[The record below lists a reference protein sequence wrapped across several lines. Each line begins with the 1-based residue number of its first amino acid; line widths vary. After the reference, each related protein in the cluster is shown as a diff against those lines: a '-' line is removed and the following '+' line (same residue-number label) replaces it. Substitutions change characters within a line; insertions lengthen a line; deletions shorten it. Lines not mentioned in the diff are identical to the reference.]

1 MSGLQRAT
9 RHPDRLNDPHAR
21 ALQLASAALLA
32 PLEPAEASWLDEHL
46 AGCDSC
52 RIAADDFA
60 RDAALLRG
68 LRVDLP
74 AAPRDMGAR
83 VSLALDDEVRRE
95 LRRRG
100 SRRSTGRRAVGSAR
114 PFARPGLAFA
124 GLAAAALVAI
134 LVLPLAL
141 PLGAPPASAPPGAS
155 LVPAATPITVATQP
169 VAWVRRLAD
178 GTYVISSAD
187 VTQVCPGV
195 DGSACGTL
203 DGSAQTLAALDVRP
217 SSVLLPR
224 DGSPAVIV
232 GQGAVYAVAMN
243 IAAPVTTPTP
253 GSSSVPSSEP
263 AQSPTASGELA
274 SPPVGSPAPSRSPAP
289 ASPSPLATAAATE
302 PAVTPEPATPEP
314 SAPSSGEPVTP
325 EPAATPEPVTPEPAA
340 TPEPA
345 TPLPT
350 MPPATPAPTP
360 AASVAIAEGVVL
372 VGSPP
377 AYSPDAQWV
386 AFSARPI
393 DGTQGPDVYVWRVG
407 EPRARILTTDHASV
421 FSGWLN
427 GSVVAS
433 AARAA
438 GSDLATEVAPP
449 ADADPATVVAR
460 SFLVDPTTGAAAAIP
475 LDGAWQPVIDPTERV
490 AVYWTGT
497 LAWSASDL
505 AWLPAAG
512 RLVAVSWPAVRG
524 AVPGETPSA
533 EPSAVPGE
541 TPSAEPSA
549 TPSAE
554 PTGTP
559 SGEPGTTPGETP
571 AVTPGL
577 TLGAEPVNLPA
588 EVAGTEISDWEVRF
602 DPAGRRLGVW
612 VADPAQPGTGRLSL
626 VAVNDDGQLGVVVLD
641 EAAALPG
648 FSLDADRLAWST
660 PPGQNGQGSLVV
672 VLAWSGDASGQ
683 LQSLPEPDNE
693 PVVIAR

>member
-1 MSGLQRAT
+1 MSGLQRVT
-9 RHPDRLNDPHAR
+9 RHPDRINDPHAR
-21 ALQLASAALLA
+21 ARQLASAALLA
-32 PLEPAEASWLDEHL
+32 PLEPAEASWLAEHL
-46 AGCDSC
+46 AGCDPC
-52 RIAADDFA
+52 RTVADDFA
-60 RDAALLRG
+60 SDAVLLRR
-68 LRVDLP
+68 LREKLP
-74 AAPRDMGAR
+74 AAPRDLGAR

-100 SRRSTGRRAVGSAR
+100 RRPSPGGRVGGYGR

-141 PLGAPPASAPPGAS
+141 PFGAPPASAPPGAS
-155 LVPAATPITVATQP
+155 LGPVATPITVATQP

-187 VTQVCPGV
+187 VTQVCPGL

-243 IAAPVTTPTP
+243 VAAPVTTPTP

-274 SPPVGSPAPSRSPAP
+274 SPPVDSPAPSRSPVP
-289 ASPSPLATAAATE
+289 PSPTPLATAAATE
-302 PAVTPEPATPEP
+302 PAATPEPATPEP
-314 SAPSSGEPVTP
+314 SADSSGEP
-325 EPAATPEPVTPEPAA
+325 ATPEPSA

-350 MPPATPAPTP
+350 MPPATPAPTA
-360 AASVAIAEGVVL
+360 AASLVIAEGVVL
-372 VGSPP
+372 VGSQP

-393 DGTQGPDVYVWRVG
+393 DGTQGPDLYVWRVG
-407 EPRARILTTDHASV
+407 EPRARTLTTDHASV

-427 GSVVAS
+427 GSIVAS

-438 GSDLATEVAPP
+438 GSDLASEVVPP

-460 SFLVDPTTGAAAAIP
+460 SFLVDPATGAAAAIP
-475 LDGAWQPVIDPTERV
+475 LDGAWRPVIDPTERA

-497 LAWSASDL
+497 LAWSPSDL

-524 AVPGETPSA
+524 AVPGA
-533 EPSAVPGE
+533 EPAA
-541 TPSAEPSA
+541 TPSA
-549 TPSAE
+549 TPPAE
-554 PTGTP
+554 PTESP
-559 SGEPGTTPGETP
+559 SGEPGTTPGDTP
-571 AVTPGL
+571 APTPGA
-577 TLGAEPVNLPA
+577 TLGAEPVDLPA

-602 DPAGRRLGVW
+602 DPAGRRLAVW
-612 VADPAQPGTGRLSL
+612 VADPAQAGTGRLSL
-626 VAVNDDGQLGVVVLD
+626 VAVDDDGRLGVVVLD
-641 EAAALPG
+641 EASALPG

-672 VLAWSGDASGQ
+672 VFAWSGDASGQ

-693 PVVIAR
+693 PVIIAR